1 MAAEDQDSRTHE
13 PSGKRLEEAKR
24 KDETPE
30 SAEVNTAAVVVAV
43 LAVGSWLVPKI
54 IAHHSSNVRVWL
66 TMTGTLDVTTGTI
79 GTILAHA
86 VDQAAFFALPIIAT
100 TVAAGCGAQI
110 AQVGFRVQIDR
121 LKPKFNALNPLNGL
135 KSLLS
140 TDSLVSLVK
149 AALKLAFVGYVAYRV
164 VLKSAAGAEALVAL
178 SLPEI
183 LRFIGRGVFRTI
195 AWVAAALALVA
206 AIDFFYEF
214 AKYKKKLRMT
224 RQEVK
229 DETKDTEGNP
239 EFKQRFSTIR
249 HKLTRNRMLAA
260 VPTADVVLTNP
271 VHVAVAL
278 RYVADVM
285 RAPRVVAKGAGEL
298 AEQMKAAARRAGVPI
313 IERRALAR
321 ALFRSVKVGQEIPA
335 ALYRAV
341 AEVLAYIYSLRRP
354 SAARQGAR

>member
-1 MAAEDQDSRTHE
+1 MAVEDQDSRTHE
-13 PSGKRLEEAKR
+13 PSGKRLDEARR

-30 SAEVNTAAVVVAV
+30 SAEVKTVAVVVAV
-43 LAVGSWLVPKI
+43 LAVGSWLVPEI
-54 IAHHSSNVRVWL
+54 ITHHSSNVRVWL
-66 TMTGTLDVTTGTI
+66 TMVGTLDVTTGTI
-79 GTILAHA
+79 GTILGHA
-86 VDQAAFFALPIIAT
+86 MEQTAFFALPIIAA

-110 AQVGFRVQIDR
+110 AQVGFRVQVDR
-121 LKPKFNALNPLNGL
+121 LKPRFNDLNPLNGV

-140 TDSLVSLVK
+140 TDSLVSLAK

-164 VLKSAAGAEALVAL
+164 VLKSAEGVEALVAL
-178 SLPEI
+178 SLPDI
-183 LRFIGRGVFRTI
+183 LGFIGRGVFRTI

-249 HKLTRNRMLAA
+249 HRLTRNRMLAA
-260 VPTADVVLTNP
+260 VPTADLVLTNP

-285 RAPRVVAKGAGEL
+285 RAPQVVAKGAGEL
-298 AEQMKAAARRAGVPI
+298 AELMKAAARRAGVPI

-354 SAARQGAR
+354 SAVRQGAR